1 MFAFD
6 PMQQQNMMNGMM
18 FNGGGN
24 GGFGMDSGM
33 GVMGG
38 MPTGP
43 RGSPPPSS
51 FIALVSLTLASF

>member
-24 GGFGMDSGM
+24 GGFGMDNGM

-43 RGSPPPSS
+43 RGSPPPFPLPSLCSS
-51 FIALVSLTLASF
+51 V